1 MKLSMPRF
9 DQAPVLVVGDVML
22 DRYWHGGTSRISPEA
37 PVPVVK
43 VDQIE
48 DRPGGAANVAL
59 NIAALGAPASLV
71 GVTGDDEAAESLAN
85 SLKAA
90 GVLARFQRIA
100 NQPTIVKLRVISR
113 HQQLLRID
121 FEEAFNT
128 DPLAL
133 SAEVY
138 SLLDGIKVL
147 VLSDYGKGALRN
159 HQALI
164 QAARKRGIPVL
175 ADPKGKDFTI
185 YRGASLITP
194 NLSEFEAIV
203 GHCEDEAQLVTKG
216 AQLMQELDLGALLV
230 TRGEHGM
237 TLLRPDQQAL
247 HLPARARE
255 VFDVTGAGD
264 TVISTLA
271 AAIAAG
277 EELPHAVALANLA
290 AGIVVGKLGTAA
302 ISAPEL
308 RRAIQR
314 EEGSERGVLG
324 LEQLLLAVDDARAHK
339 EKIVFTNGCF
349 DILHAGHVT
358 YLEQARAQGDRLIV
372 AVGRRP
378 VTTDLLASDS
388 GVDLDERGFIYVDDY
403 CTTSVPGVYAIGDVV
418 RGLMLAHK
426 ASEEGIM
433 VVERIKGHK
442 AQMNYNLIPSVI
454 YTHPEIAWVGKTE
467 QTLKAEG
474 VEVNVGTFPFAAS
487 GRAMAAND
495 TGGFVKIIADAKT
508 DRVLGVHV
516 IGPSAAEL
524 VQQGAIAMEFGSSAE
539 DIGMMV
545 FSHPTLSEALHEA
558 ALAVNGGAIHIQ
570 NRKKR

>member
-43 VDQIE
+43 VDHIE

-71 GVTGDDEAAESLAN
+71 GVTGDDEAANSLVN
-85 SLKAA
+85 SLKGA
-90 GVLARFQRIA
+90 GVRAIFQRIA
-100 NQPTIVKLRVISR
+100 HQPTIVKLRVMSR

-121 FEEAFNT
+121 FEEPFAT
-128 DPLAL
+128 DALAL
-133 SAEVY
+133 AAQVDE
-138 SLLDGIKVL
+138 LLEGIKVL
-147 VLSDYGKGALRN
+147 VLSDYGKGALKN
-159 HQALI
+159 HQVLI
-164 QAARKRGIPVL
+164 QAARARGIPVL
-175 ADPKGKDFTI
+175 ADPKGKDFSI

-194 NLSEFEAIV
+194 NLSEFETIV
-203 GHCEDEAQLVTKG
+203 GGCADEHELVSKG
-216 AQLMQELDLGALLV
+216 AQLMHDLDLGALLV

-237 TLLRPDQQAL
+237 TLLRPDHPAL

-372 AVGRRP
+372 AVNDDASVSRLKGPGRPINSVDRRMAVLAGLGAVDWVISFSEGTP
-378 VTTDLLASDS
+378 ENLLRAVKPDVLVK
-388 GVDLDERGFIYVDDY
+388 GGDY
-403 CTTSVPGVYAIGDVV
+403 GIDQVV
-418 RGLMLAHK
+418 GADIVS
-426 ASEEGIM
+426 AYG
-433 VVERIKGHK
+433 
-442 AQMNYNLIPSVI
+442 
-454 YTHPEIAWVGKTE
+454 
-467 QTLKAEG
+467 
-474 VEVNVGTFPFAAS
+474 GT
-487 GRAMAAND
+487 
-495 TGGFVKIIADAKT
+495 VK
-508 DRVLGVHV
+508 VLG
-516 IGPSAAEL
+516 L
-524 VQQGAIAMEFGSSAE
+524 VENSSTTAIVEK
-539 DIGMMV
+539 IRQ
-545 FSHPTLSEALHEA
+545 SEPE
-558 ALAVNGGAIHIQ
+558 
-570 NRKKR
+570 

>member
-59 NIAALGAPASLV
+59 NIAALGAPAALI
-71 GVTGDDEAAESLAN
+71 GVTGQDEAADSLAN
-85 SLKAA
+85 SLQAA
-90 GVLARFQRIA
+90 GVRSVFQRIA
-100 NQPTIVKLRVISR
+100 HQPTIVKLRVMSR

-121 FEEAFNT
+121 FEEPFAT
-128 DPLAL
+128 DPLSL
-133 SAEVY
+133 GAEVE
-138 SLLDGIKVL
+138 SLLEGVKVL
-147 VLSDYGKGALRN
+147 VLSDYGKGALKN
-159 HQALI
+159 HQSLI
-164 QAARKRGIPVL
+164 QAARAKGIPVL
-175 ADPKGKDFTI
+175 ADPKGKDFSI

-194 NLSEFEAIV
+194 NLSEFETIV
-203 GHCEDEAQLVTKG
+203 GRDEAELVAKGLQL
-216 AQLMQELDLGALLV
+216 LLDLDLGALLV

-237 TLLRPDQQAL
+237 TLLRTGQPAL

-277 EELPHAVALANLA
+277 EDLPHAVALANLA

-324 LEQLLLAVDDARAHK
+324 LEQLLLAIDDARAHN

-372 AVGRRP
+372 AVNDDASVSRLKGPGRPINSVDRRMAVLAGLGAVDWVISFP
-378 VTTDLLASDS
+378 EGTPENLLSQVKPDVLVK
-388 GVDLDERGFIYVDDY
+388 GGDY
-403 CTTSVPGVYAIGDVV
+403 GIDQVV
-418 RGLMLAHK
+418 GADIVK
-426 ASEEGIM
+426 AYG
-433 VVERIKGHK
+433 
-442 AQMNYNLIPSVI
+442 
-454 YTHPEIAWVGKTE
+454 
-467 QTLKAEG
+467 
-474 VEVNVGTFPFAAS
+474 GT
-487 GRAMAAND
+487 
-495 TGGFVKIIADAKT
+495 VK
-508 DRVLGVHV
+508 VLG
-516 IGPSAAEL
+516 L
-524 VQQGAIAMEFGSSAE
+524 VENSSTTAIVEK
-539 DIGMMV
+539 I
-545 FSHPTLSEALHEA
+545 
-558 ALAVNGGAIHIQ
+558 
-570 NRKKR
+570 RKN